1 MLNPR
6 RLARA
11 PAAQDGAAS
20 ASPVST
26 SSPPSPALD
35 DAAVAGLRELD
46 PTGKNNLIERVLM
59 AFKSSTARLVPQL
72 LEAHRTSDVRG
83 MRHVAHTLKSSAAS
97 VGGKKLSAICADL
110 ETRTRDGITGDVTPQ
125 VEALIAEVDNVLQA
139 LQRLCEPPP

>member
-6 RLARA
+6 RLAHA

-20 ASPVST
+20 ASAVAT
-26 SSPPSPALD
+26 SSQPSPTLD
-35 DAAVAGLRELD
+35 AAAVAGLRELD
-46 PTGKNNLIERVLM
+46 PTGSNNLIQRVFT

-72 LEAHRTSDVRG
+72 LESHRTSDVRG
-83 MRHVAHTLKSSAAS
+83 MRHVAHTLKSSSAS

-125 VEALIAEVDNVLQA
+125 VQALVAEVDNVLQA